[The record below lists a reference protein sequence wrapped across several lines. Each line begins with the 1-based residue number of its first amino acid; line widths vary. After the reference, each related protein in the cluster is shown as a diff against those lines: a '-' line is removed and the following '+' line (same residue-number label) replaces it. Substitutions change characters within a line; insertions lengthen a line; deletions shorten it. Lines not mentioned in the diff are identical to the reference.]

1 MAVKLRNLYNE
12 ICTKYDVELL
22 TESCFDK
29 RVSWMHMVEDMD
41 FIPLLHGDELVFN
54 SGLNFHSEEWL
65 KTYIQELNRMNA
77 NGLIITLRDG
87 AKFSE
92 EIISYC
98 NEMQFPLFSASWMT
112 PYIDIMRIFA
122 EILIKHEQKETSLN
136 AALKSAIFN
145 PENEELYLKEFEKNG
160 FFRDME
166 YDIAILSCNAYFEN
180 KENER
185 LALLEKQLHDSMKR
199 GLVYEENGKL
209 IILAA
214 DKDRRWLRSELQKIC
229 KKDEKVYAG
238 IGSSVRKLTDIHK
251 AYNHAF
257 TAYQLTKTAIPK
269 NILFFEELGIYKVL
283 SKVTDAEILDEFVE
297 ATLGKL
303 LQYDREHG
311 TDYVKI
317 LEVYFENECS
327 IVLSAQ
333 KLFCHKNTLSYKLN
347 DIREILGYEILDNQH
362 RVAIMLSFSI
372 LKLRFIVESE

>member
-214 DKDRRWLRSELQKIC
+214 D
-229 KKDEKVYAG
+229 
-238 IGSSVRKLTDIHK
+238 
-251 AYNHAF
+251 
-257 TAYQLTKTAIPK
+257 
-269 NILFFEELGIYKVL
+269 
-283 SKVTDAEILDEFVE
+283 
-297 ATLGKL
+297 
-303 LQYDREHG
+303 
-311 TDYVKI
+311 
-317 LEVYFENECS
+317 
-327 IVLSAQ
+327 
-333 KLFCHKNTLSYKLN
+333 
-347 DIREILGYEILDNQH
+347 
-362 RVAIMLSFSI
+362 
-372 LKLRFIVESE
+372 

>member
-87 AKFSE
+87 VEFSK

-166 YDIAILSCNAYFEN
+166 YVIAILSCNAYFEN

-185 LALLEKQLHDSMKR
+185 LALLEKNLHDSLKH

-209 IILAA
+209 IIMAA
-214 DKDRRWLRSELQKIC
+214 GKDRRWLRSELEKIC
-229 KKDEKVYAG
+229 KNDEKVYVG
-238 IGSSVRKLTDIHK
+238 VGTSVNKLTDIHK
-251 AYNHAF
+251 AYNHAY
-257 TAYQLTKTAIPK
+257 TAYQLTRTALPE
-269 NILFFEELGIYKVL
+269 NILFYEQVGIYKVL
-283 SKVTDAEILDEFVE
+283 SKVNDADTLNEFVDE
-297 ATLGKL
+297 TVGKL
-303 LQYDREHG
+303 LEYDRKQG
-311 TDYVKI
+311 TNYTKI

-327 IVLSAQ
+327 ILASAQ
-333 KLFCHKNTLSYKLN
+333 KLYCHKNTLSYKLN
-347 DIREILGYEILDNQH
+347 DIRDILGYEILDNEH
-362 RVAIMLSFSI
+362 RMSIMLAFSI
-372 LKLRFIVESE
+372 MKLQATVKSE